1 MKKKKVTLQIIG
13 ICLMMLFLCEGCKG
27 QQIQMTEEISEEPSS
42 QKEEESH
49 QQICVYVCG
58 AVVSPGVYELKEGSR
73 ICDGISVAGGLSE
86 GAYIDRINQAE
97 LLSDGQMLRIP
108 TIKEVEQEALEAEKN
123 GLVNINQASCEEL
136 MTLPGIG
143 QSKAEAIISYR
154 EEHGAFQSTE
164 EIMNISGI
172 KEKAYEKV
180 KDSITVD

>member
-1 MKKKKVTLQIIG
+1 
-13 ICLMMLFLCEGCKG
+13 
-27 QQIQMTEEISEEPSS
+27 
-42 QKEEESH
+42 
-49 QQICVYVCG
+49 
-58 AVVSPGVYELKEGSR
+58 
-73 ICDGISVAGGLSE
+73 
-86 GAYIDRINQAE
+86 
-97 LLSDGQMLRIP
+97 
-108 TIKEVEQEALEAEKN
+108 
-123 GLVNINQASCEEL
+123 

>member
-1 MKKKKVTLQIIG
+1 MKRKKVTLQIIG
-13 ICLMMLFLCEGCKG
+13 ICLMMLFLCEGCKE
-27 QQIQMTEEISEEPSS
+27 QEIQMTEEISEEPSS

-49 QQICVYVCG
+49 RQICVYVCG

-73 ICDGISVAGGLSE
+73 ICDGIAVAGGLSE
-86 GAYIDRINQAE
+86 VAYIDRINQAE

-108 TIKEVEQEALEAEKN
+108 TIEEVEQEALEAEKN

>member
-86 GAYIDRINQAE
+86 GAYIDRINQA
-97 LLSDGQMLRIP
+97 
-108 TIKEVEQEALEAEKN
+108 
-123 GLVNINQASCEEL
+123 SCEEL

>member
-1 MKKKKVTLQIIG
+1 M
-13 ICLMMLFLCEGCKG
+13 
-27 QQIQMTEEISEEPSS
+27 
-42 QKEEESH
+42 
-49 QQICVYVCG
+49 
-58 AVVSPGVYELKEGSR
+58 
-73 ICDGISVAGGLSE
+73 
-86 GAYIDRINQAE
+86 AYIDRINQAE

-108 TIKEVEQEALEAEKN
+108 TIEEVEQEALEAEKN